1 MSSTNNHVLKNIQ
14 LALTLANTYTGKID
28 GIWGPGSE
36 RAAQSFFN
44 TVKNGPASVVPMRAW
59 ADFEELV
66 KIFQTNA
73 RAYGFYSLGIDGI
86 WGNGSKAALASMVKV
101 NRVVAQLPDLKC
113 AWSNKVCDEFIAI
126 LTDWVNQR
134 GYSEEVVDYVMSVMA
149 FETGRTFSPSI
160 QNQGGSNA
168 FGLLQFMRPAATDL
182 GFTLDEIKSM
192 EQLEQLKKCVLPY
205 FDMRAKRRPMKNLED
220 FYLAVLYPAL
230 VGKGMDEIL
239 FSEGTVGYSQNRGL
253 DRNNDGH
260 IYVHEIADTIY
271 NVYYEGMK
279 PSNRRPYNG

>member
-1 MSSTNNHVLKNIQ
+1 MSFTNIHVLKNIQ
-14 LALTLANTYTGKID
+14 LGLSLGNTYTGMID

-36 RAAQSFFN
+36 RAAQSFLN
-44 TVKNGPASVVPMRAW
+44 AVKNGPVGVVPMQAW
-59 ADFEELV
+59 STCESLIKA
-66 KIFQTNA
+66 FQTNA
-73 RAYGFYSLGIDGI
+73 KAYGFYNLKVDGV
-86 WGNGSKAALASMVKV
+86 WGNGCKTALESMVKV
-101 NRVVAQLPDLKC
+101 NRVVSQLPDLKC
-113 AWSNKVCDEFIAI
+113 AWSTKVEDEFIGI

-134 GYSEEVVDYVMSVMA
+134 GYALEVVDYVMSVMA

-192 EQLEQLKKCVLPY
+192 GQIEQLQKCVLPY

-239 FSEGTVGYSQNRGL
+239 FSEGSVGYRQNRGL
-253 DRNNDGH
+253 DRDNDGH
-260 IYVHEIADTIY
+260 IYVAEIADTIY

-279 PSNRRPYNG
+279 PSNRRTY